1 MGCENIIKLFFH
13 MTTTIKL
20 YHWQTTSFARHKAT
34 CELHGSLQTLVDD
47 FIEVYMGKYERPVFE
62 NGFKL
67 NIQELTDVSAVETI
81 QQYINF
87 LKNDLPKNLESSD
100 TDLFNIRD
108 EMLSNLNKTL
118 YLFTLN

>member
-1 MGCENIIKLFFH
+1 MGCENIVKLFFH

-34 CELHGSLQTLVDD
+34 CELHGELQSLIDNFV
-47 FIEVYMGKYERPVFE
+47 EVYMGRYQRPVFE
-62 NGFKL
+62 SGFKIS
-67 NIQELTDVSAVETI
+67 IQELTDLSAVEAI
-81 QQYINF
+81 QQYIDF
-87 LKNDLPKNLESSD
+87 LKNELPRSLESKD
-100 TDLFNIRD
+100 TDLLNIRD

>member
-1 MGCENIIKLFFH
+1 

-34 CELHGSLQTLVDD
+34 CELHGALQSLVDD
-47 FIEVYMGKYERPVFE
+47 FIEVYMGRYERPIFE
-62 NGFKL
+62 NGFKM

-100 TDLFNIRD
+100 TDLLNIRD